1 MFESAAIALNLW
13 EVNVEREKKKTE
25 KCGKGLDIFSVLGYN
40 RDKEALTNSQRPPT
54 VNNRPLHFGRV

>member
-1 MFESAAIALNLW
+1 MRLRARLAGAKRY
-13 EVNVEREKKKTE
+13 VEKITKKEKTE